1 MKLLQHVTI
10 YINHLV
16 ERRRTVRLCVGF
28 VICVYKTQQT
38 YQKKTFRMSSH
49 QTGSEISFYSSARA
63 IVNAPSPSKRI
74 TLH

>member
-38 YQKKTFRMSSH
+38 YQKKKHF
-49 QTGSEISFYSSARA
+49 E
-63 IVNAPSPSKRI
+63 
-74 TLH
+74 